1 MAFHQFEELEVWKR
15 GSRLAVDV
23 LKLIDPIKLY
33 ALRDQMARSCISVPS
48 NIAEGAERDSD
59 REFRRFLAI
68 SKGSVGELRTQLY
81 IGLAAGVFTNEA
93 AMPLIKEAKE
103 VCSMLEGLRK
113 RLVGPGIINSLLS
126 IFF

>member
-1 MAFHQFEELEVWKR
+1 MALHQFEELEVWKR

-81 IGLAAGVFTNEA
+81 IGLAAGVFTNDMA
-93 AMPLIKEAKE
+93 TPLIKEAKE
-103 VCSMLEGLRK
+103 LASMIEGLRK
-113 RLVGPGIINSLLS
+113 RLGGPGIINSLLS

>member
-1 MAFHQFEELEVWKR
+1 MALHQFEELEVWKR
-15 GSRLAVDV
+15 GSRLAVDI
-23 LKLIDPIKLY
+23 LKMIDQIKLY

-68 SKGSVGELRTQLY
+68 SKGSIGELRTQLY

-103 VCSMLEGLRK
+103 VSSMLEGLRK